1 MVNIFSAAHPPRSIL
16 WPSDLCQMHQL
27 MLSCVVLHCQVWD
40 DYNLPISRMF
50 VHQLSVIITVSAI
63 TLAVSTTFVTYCIPS
78 QQRYLSDAHARLIHT
93 APADS
98 MLLLSSTC
106 QYVLMLLRSKL
117 GRAVL
122 TDLHAF
128 VQDFLLLD

>member
-1 MVNIFSAAHPPRSIL
+1 MR
-16 WPSDLCQMHQL
+16 QL

-40 DYNLPISRMF
+40 DYNLPIPRMF

-63 TLAVSTTFVTYCIPS
+63 TLAVSTTFVTYSIPS
-78 QQRYLSDAHARLIHT
+78 KQRHLLDALTRLTHI
-93 APADS
+93 APADR

-106 QYVLMLLRSKL
+106 QSGLMLLRSKL

-122 TDLHAF
+122 TDLRAF